1 MDKMKNSGMSETMQT
16 LTRKSACVMLSLLL
30 LLSAVLPVKAAA
42 ETASAKVVRVGSFED
57 TFNYV
62 NEKGARKGYGYEL
75 LETLSGY
82 TGWQFEYVT
91 CDWSDCFEKLKNGE
105 VDIIGGI
112 SYTEDRTQ
120 EMLFS
125 DESMGVE
132 KYYLY
137 ADLSRADISASD
149 FKTLN
154 GKKIGVL
161 MGTEPEVM
169 LAEWEEKYGL
179 KTEHVNISNN
189 EDVKQ
194 KLANHE
200 IDCFVSLEES
210 FWAERGISTIT
221 RVGESGIYYAINKN
235 RPDIKEELD
244 DAMRALDEA
253 VPFYTADLY
262 KRYFSMDYTPILT
275 GEEKAWL
282 RKHGAIRMGFLAS
295 DSGVS
300 TYDPA
305 TGEFTGVITDYI
317 QFAADCLGNQE
328 LEFQL
333 VGYDSKEAELD
344 ALKSGEIDMI
354 FHCDQNPNLA
364 EEYHFACTNTT
375 WTSNLMAVT
384 NKQHFN
390 ENNVN
395 RIVVPQNKLSLKK
408 YLAFYYPQW
417 EIVDCDTQEDAA
429 RLVKDGQAD
438 CFVTGISSEN
448 KYSKKY
454 SFYSVPLV
462 NPVRSCFAVNSGNR
476 SLLSILNKTIKAM
489 PVNML
494 AGALAMYKSS
504 ARKVTLSD
512 FIRDNFF
519 KVMLIS
525 SIAVAVVLLTILML
539 LQKAR
544 KAEAA
549 ARKAAS
555 DTQELNA
562 KLQVAVEKAESANRA
577 KSTFLSNMS
586 HDIRTP
592 MNAIIGFTTLAL
604 SNIDD
609 TDRVKDYLG
618 KTLASSNHL
627 LSLINDVLD
636 MSRIESGKIHLE
648 EVEVNL
654 SDVLHDLK
662 TIVSG
667 QIYAKQLELYMDA
680 MDVTDEDVYCDK
692 TRLNQILLNLLS
704 NAIKF
709 TPAGGTVSVRVRQ
722 LAGKVRGCGQY
733 EFRIKDNGIGM
744 SQEFAQKIFE
754 PFERERTSTVS
765 RIQGTGLGM
774 AITKNIVDMM
784 GGTIEVQ
791 TAQGKGTEFTVCV
804 PMRAQ
809 TEQRPVEK
817 ITELEGLKALVV
829 DDDFNTCDSVT
840 KMLVK
845 VGMRAEWTLSGKEA
859 VLRARQSIE
868 MSDVYHAYIIDW
880 RLPDM
885 NGIEVT
891 RQIRSLHDDT
901 PIIILTAYDWSDI
914 EVEAKAAGVTAFC
927 AKPMFMSDLRET
939 LMSALG
945 QKPADAVQRLLPEK
959 NADFKGK
966 HILLVEDN
974 ELNREIAQEILREY
988 GFLVDSAENG
998 AVAVEKVSTTAP
1010 GSYDLVLMDVQMP
1023 IMDGY
1028 TATRKIR
1035 ARRPKPLKSLRRHH
1049 GAGGRLGTQR
1059 RRVGHHPPL
1068 QTLRK
1073 AQLQPCGGRRQPH
1086 EAHEHC
1092 HEAAVLSA
1100 VPAGL
1105 Y

>member
-82 TGWQFEYVT
+82 AGWQFEYVT

-105 VDIIGGI
+105 IDIIGGI

-125 DESMGVE
+125 DEPMGVE

-300 TYDPA
+300 TFDPA

-395 RIVVPQNKLSLKK
+395 RIAVPQNKLSLKK

-512 FIRDNFF
+512 FIKDNFF

-765 RIQGTGLGM
+765 GIQGTGLGM

-901 PIIILTAYDWSDI
+901 PIIILTAYDCSDI

-998 AVAVEKVSTTAP
+998 AVAVEKVSTAAP

-1035 ARRPKPLKSLRRHH
+1035 ALDDPARAKLPILAMTANAFDEDRRNALESGMNGFLSKPIVIDDLV
-1049 GAGGRLGTQR
+1049 QE
-1059 RRVGHHPPL
+1059 
-1068 QTLRK
+1068 LRK
-1073 AQLQPCGGRRQPH
+1073 IL
-1086 EAHEHC
+1086 
-1092 HEAAVLSA
+1092 
-1100 VPAGL
+1100 
-1105 Y
+1105 

>member
-105 VDIIGGI
+105 IDIIGGI

-125 DESMGVE
+125 DEPMGVE

-300 TYDPA
+300 TFDPA

-395 RIVVPQNKLSLKK
+395 RIAVPQNKLSLKK

-504 ARKVTLSD
+504 ARRVTLSD
-512 FIRDNFF
+512 FIKDNFF

-562 KLQVAVEKAESANRA
+562 KLQVAVEKAETANRA

-604 SNIDD
+604 SNIND
-609 TDRVKDYLG
+609 TERVKDYLG

-654 SDVLHDLK
+654 SEVLHDLK

-754 PFERERTSTVS
+754 PFEQERTSTVS

-859 VLRARQSIE
+859 VLRARQALE

-927 AKPMFMSDLRET
+927 SKPMFMFDLRET

-945 QKPADAVQRLLPEK
+945 QKQTDAVQGLLPDK

-998 AVAVEKVSTTAP
+998 AVAVEKVSTAAP

-1035 ARRPKPLKSLRRHH
+1035 ALDDPARAKLPILAMTANAFDEDRRNALESGMNGFLSKPIVIDDLV
-1049 GAGGRLGTQR
+1049 QE
-1059 RRVGHHPPL
+1059 
-1068 QTLRK
+1068 LRK
-1073 AQLQPCGGRRQPH
+1073 IL
-1086 EAHEHC
+1086 
-1092 HEAAVLSA
+1092 
-1100 VPAGL
+1100 
-1105 Y
+1105 

>member
-1 MDKMKNSGMSETMQT
+1 MEKMKNFGTSENMQT
-16 LTRKSACVMLSLLL
+16 LMRKSVCALLSLLL
-30 LLSAVLPVKAAA
+30 LLSVVLPVKAAA
-42 ETASAKVVRVGSFED
+42 ETAPVKVVRVGSFED

-91 CDWSDCFEKLKNGE
+91 CDWSNCFEKLKNGE
-105 VDIIGGI
+105 IDIMGGI
-112 SYTEDRTQ
+112 SYTEDRTE

-125 DESMGVE
+125 DEPMGVE

-149 FKTLN
+149 YKTLN
-154 GKKIGVL
+154 GKKVGVL

-169 LAEWEEKYGL
+169 LTEWEEKYGL
-179 KTEHVNISNN
+179 ETEHVNISNN

-235 RPDIKEELD
+235 RPDLKEELD

-282 RKHGAIRMGFLAS
+282 KEHGAIKMGFLTS

-300 TYDPA
+300 TFDSA

-354 FHCDQNPNLA
+354 FHFDQSPNLA

-395 RIVVPQNKLSLKK
+395 RIAVPQNKLSLKK

-417 EIVDCDTQEDAA
+417 EIVDCDTQEDAVK
-429 RLVKDGQAD
+429 LVKDGQAD

-454 SFYSVPLV
+454 SFYSVPLL
-462 NPVRSCFAVNSGNR
+462 NPVKSCFAVNSGNR

-512 FIRDNFF
+512 FIKDNFF
-519 KVMLIS
+519 MALLVS
-525 SIAVAVVLLTILML
+525 SIAVAAILLTILKL
-539 LQKAR
+539 LRKAR

-562 KLQVAVEKAESANRA
+562 KLQVAVEKAESANHA
-577 KSTFLSNMS
+577 KSTFLFNMS

-592 MNAIIGFTTLAL
+592 MNAIIGYA
-604 SNIDD
+604 D
-609 TDRVKDYLG
+609 
-618 KTLASSNHL
+618 LASRHL
-627 LSLINDVLD
+627 DDPAKLKNYMENIQVCGQNLLMLLNNVLD
-636 MSRIESGKIHLE
+636 LARIENDKTEMEYS
-648 EVEVNL
+648 V
-654 SDVLHDLK
+654 SDIEKDFRNCVAMFRNQADSK
-662 TIVSG
+662 G
-667 QIYAKQLELYMDA
+667 QTLMVTTQLQYPYIYADIPHLTEIC
-680 MDVTDEDVYCDK
+680 T
-692 TRLNQILLNLLS
+692 NLVS
-704 NAIKF
+704 NAVKY
-709 TPAGGTVSVRVRQ
+709 TGAGGTIRCDVTQKPGEKEGWCDTVVTV
-722 LAGKVRGCGQY
+722 A
-733 EFRIKDNGIGM
+733 DNGIGM
-744 SQEFAQKIFE
+744 SQEFQKHIFE

-765 RIQGTGLGM
+765 KVEGSGIGMGIVKKLVGL
-774 AITKNIVDMM
+774 M
-784 GGTIEVQ
+784 GGTVEVESRIGVGS
-791 TAQGKGTEFTVCV
+791 TFTVTIPCRIASEDETQAKRETNPSDQKCLCGTRILLTEDNDLNAEIAVELLQEEGCTVDRAKDGVECV
-804 PMRAQ
+804 DMLEKAANGTYQ
-809 TEQRPVEK
+809 LILMDIQMPV
-817 ITELEGLKALVV
+817 
-829 DDDFNTCDSVT
+829 
-840 KMLVK
+840 
-845 VGMRAEWTLSGKEA
+845 
-859 VLRARQSIE
+859 
-868 MSDVYHAYIIDW
+868 
-880 RLPDM
+880 M
-885 NGIEVT
+885 NG
-891 RQIRSLHDDT
+891 
-901 PIIILTAYDWSDI
+901 YD
-914 EVEAKAAGVTAFC
+914 AA
-927 AKPMFMSDLRET
+927 
-939 LMSALG
+939 
-945 QKPADAVQRLLPEK
+945 
-959 NADFKGK
+959 
-966 HILLVEDN
+966 
-974 ELNREIAQEILREY
+974 
-988 GFLVDSAENG
+988 
-998 AVAVEKVSTTAP
+998 
-1010 GSYDLVLMDVQMP
+1010 
-1023 IMDGY
+1023 
-1028 TATRKIR
+1028 RKIR
-1035 ARRPKPLKSLRRHH
+1035 GLDDPQKANIPIIAMTANAFTEDRQVALDAGMNDHIAKPINMNVL
-1049 GAGGRLGTQR
+1049 
-1059 RRVGHHPPL
+1059 VP
-1068 QTLRK
+1068 TLRK
-1073 AQLQPCGGRRQPH
+1073 YL
-1086 EAHEHC
+1086 
-1092 HEAAVLSA
+1092 
-1100 VPAGL
+1100 
-1105 Y
+1105 

>member
-75 LETLSGY
+75 LQTLSGY

-105 VDIIGGI
+105 IDIIGGI

-125 DESMGVE
+125 DEPMGVE

-210 FWAERGISTIT
+210 FWADLGISTIT
-221 RVGESGIYYAINKN
+221 RVGKSGIYYALNKN
-235 RPDIKEELD
+235 RSDLKEELD
-244 DAMRALDEA
+244 NAMRALDEA
-253 VPFYTADLY
+253 APFYTADLY
-262 KRYFSMDYTPILT
+262 KRYFSLDYIPILT

-282 RKHGAIRMGFLAS
+282 KEHGAIKMGFLPS
-295 DSGVS
+295 DRGVS

-354 FHCDQNPNLA
+354 FHFDQSPNLA

-395 RIVVPQNKLSLKK
+395 RIAVPQNKLSLKK

-512 FIRDNFF
+512 FIKDNFF

-577 KSTFLSNMS
+577 KSTFLFNMS

-592 MNAIIGFTTLAL
+592 MNAIIGYADLASRHL
-604 SNIDD
+604 DDPAKLKNYMENIQVCGQNLLMLLNNVLDLARIENDKTEMEYSVSNIE
-609 TDRVKDYLG
+609 KDFRNCVAMFRNQADSKG
-618 KTLASSNHL
+618 QTLMVTTQL
-627 LSLINDVLD
+627 
-636 MSRIESGKIHLE
+636 
-648 EVEVNL
+648 
-654 SDVLHDLK
+654 
-662 TIVSG
+662 
-667 QIYAKQLELYMDA
+667 QYPYIYADIPHLTEIC
-680 MDVTDEDVYCDK
+680 T
-692 TRLNQILLNLLS
+692 NLVS
-704 NAIKF
+704 NAVKY
-709 TPAGGTVSVRVRQ
+709 TGAGGTIRCNVTQKPGEKEGWCDTVVTV
-722 LAGKVRGCGQY
+722 A
-733 EFRIKDNGIGM
+733 DNGIGM
-744 SQEFAQKIFE
+744 SQEFQKHIFE

-765 RIQGTGLGM
+765 KVEGSGIGMGIVKKLVGL
-774 AITKNIVDMM
+774 M
-784 GGTIEVQ
+784 GGTVEVESRIGVGS
-791 TAQGKGTEFTVCV
+791 TFTVTIPCRIASEDETQAKRETN
-804 PMRAQ
+804 PSDQKCLCGTRILL
-809 TEQRPVEK
+809 TEDNDLNAE
-817 ITELEGLKALVV
+817 IATELLQEEGCTV
-829 DDDFNTCDSVT
+829 DRAKDGVECVD
-840 KMLVK
+840 ML
-845 VGMRAEWTLSGKEA
+845 E
-859 VLRARQSIE
+859 
-868 MSDVYHAYIIDW
+868 
-880 RLPDM
+880 
-885 NGIEVT
+885 
-891 RQIRSLHDDT
+891 
-901 PIIILTAYDWSDI
+901 
-914 EVEAKAAGVTAFC
+914 KAA
-927 AKPMFMSDLRET
+927 
-939 LMSALG
+939 
-945 QKPADAVQRLLPEK
+945 
-959 NADFKGK
+959 
-966 HILLVEDN
+966 
-974 ELNREIAQEILREY
+974 
-988 GFLVDSAENG
+988 NG
-998 AVAVEKVSTTAP
+998 T
-1010 GSYDLVLMDVQMP
+1010 YQLILMDVQMP
-1023 IMDGY
+1023 VMNGY
-1028 TATRKIR
+1028 DATRKIR
-1035 ARRPKPLKSLRRHH
+1035 RMGDPQKANIPIVAMTANAFSEDRQAALDAGMNDHIAKPINMDVL
-1049 GAGGRLGTQR
+1049 
-1059 RRVGHHPPL
+1059 VP
-1068 QTLRK
+1068 TLRK
-1073 AQLQPCGGRRQPH
+1073 YL
-1086 EAHEHC
+1086 
-1092 HEAAVLSA
+1092 
-1100 VPAGL
+1100 
-1105 Y
+1105 

>member
-105 VDIIGGI
+105 IDIIGGI

-125 DESMGVE
+125 DEPMGVE

-300 TYDPA
+300 TFDPA

-317 QFAADCLGNQE
+317 QFAADCLGNQK

-395 RIVVPQNKLSLKK
+395 RIAVPQNKLSLKK

-512 FIRDNFF
+512 FIKDNFF

-525 SIAVAVVLLTILML
+525 SIAVAVVLLTVLML

-667 QIYAKQLELYMDA
+667 QIYAKQLELYMDV

-722 LAGKVRGCGQY
+722 LAGKVHGCGQY

-744 SQEFAQKIFE
+744 SPEFAQKIFE

-765 RIQGTGLGM
+765 GIQGTGLGM

-927 AKPMFMSDLRET
+927 SKPMFMSDLRET

-945 QKPADAVQRLLPEK
+945 QKSADAVQGLLPEK

-974 ELNREIAQEILREY
+974 ALNREIAQEILREY

-998 AVAVEKVSTTAP
+998 AVAVEKVSTAAP

-1035 ARRPKPLKSLRRHH
+1035 ALDDPARAKLPILAMTANAFDEDRRNALESGMNGFLSKPIVIDDLMQELHKIL
-1049 GAGGRLGTQR
+1049 
-1059 RRVGHHPPL
+1059 
-1068 QTLRK
+1068 
-1073 AQLQPCGGRRQPH
+1073 
-1086 EAHEHC
+1086 
-1092 HEAAVLSA
+1092 
-1100 VPAGL
+1100 
-1105 Y
+1105 

>member
-105 VDIIGGI
+105 IDIIGGI

-125 DESMGVE
+125 DEPMGVE

-137 ADLSRADISASD
+137 ADLARADISASD

-282 RKHGAIRMGFLAS
+282 KEHGAIKMGFLTS

-395 RIVVPQNKLSLKK
+395 RIAVPQNKLSLKK

-512 FIRDNFF
+512 FIKDNFF
-519 KVMLIS
+519 MVLLVS

-722 LAGKVRGCGQY
+722 LAGKVHGCGQY

-744 SQEFAQKIFE
+744 SQEFAKKIFE

-809 TEQRPVEK
+809 TEQRLVEK

-927 AKPMFMSDLRET
+927 SKPMFMSDLRET

-974 ELNREIAQEILREY
+974 ELNREIAQEILQEY

-998 AVAVEKVSTTAP
+998 AVAVEKVSTAAP

-1035 ARRPKPLKSLRRHH
+1035 ALDDPARAKLPILAMTANAFDEDRRNALESGMNGFLSKPIVIGDLVQELHKIL
-1049 GAGGRLGTQR
+1049 
-1059 RRVGHHPPL
+1059 
-1068 QTLRK
+1068 
-1073 AQLQPCGGRRQPH
+1073 
-1086 EAHEHC
+1086 
-1092 HEAAVLSA
+1092 
-1100 VPAGL
+1100 
-1105 Y
+1105 

>member
-105 VDIIGGI
+105 IDIIGGI

-125 DESMGVE
+125 DEPMGVE

-137 ADLSRADISASD
+137 ADLARADISASD

-244 DAMRALDEA
+244 DAMRALNEA

-300 TYDPA
+300 TFDPA

-395 RIVVPQNKLSLKK
+395 RIAVPQNKLSLKK

-512 FIRDNFF
+512 FIKDNFF

-722 LAGKVRGCGQY
+722 LAGKVHGCGQY

-791 TAQGKGTEFTVCV
+791 TEQGKGTEFIIRV
-804 PMRAQ
+804 PLRAQ
-809 TEQRPVEK
+809 AEHRPVEK

-829 DDDFNTCDSVT
+829 DDDFNTCDSMT

-845 VGMRAEWTLSGKEA
+845 VGMRSEWTLSGKEA

-868 MSDVYHAYIIDW
+868 MNDAYHAYIIDW

-891 RQIRSLHDDT
+891 RQIRSLNDDT

-927 AKPMFMSDLRET
+927 SKPMFLSDLRET

-945 QKPADAVQRLLPEK
+945 QKRTDATQELLPEK
-959 NADFKGK
+959 EESFKGRT
-966 HILLVEDN
+966 ILLVEDN
-974 ELNREIAQEILREY
+974 ELNREIALEILREY
-988 GFLVDSAENG
+988 GFQVDTAENG
-998 AVAVEKVSTTAP
+998 AVAVEKVRTSAP
-1010 GSYDLVLMDVQMP
+1010 GRYDLVLMDVQMP
-1023 IMDGY
+1023 VMDGY
-1028 TATRKIR
+1028 TATRQIR
-1035 ARRPKPLKSLRRHH
+1035 ALEDPALAGIPILAMTANAFDEDRRNALASGMNGFLSKPII
-1049 GAGGRLGTQR
+1049 
-1059 RRVGHHPPL
+1059 VGDL
-1068 QTLRK
+1068 VQELRK
-1073 AQLQPCGGRRQPH
+1073 IL
-1086 EAHEHC
+1086 
-1092 HEAAVLSA
+1092 
-1100 VPAGL
+1100 
-1105 Y
+1105 

>member
-105 VDIIGGI
+105 IDIIGGI

-125 DESMGVE
+125 DEPMGVE

-154 GKKIGVL
+154 GQKIGVL

-300 TYDPA
+300 TFDPA

-395 RIVVPQNKLSLKK
+395 RIAVPQNKLSLKK

-512 FIRDNFF
+512 FIKDNFF

-627 LSLINDVLD
+627 LSLINDVLN

-667 QIYAKQLELYMDA
+667 QIYAKQLELYMDV

-927 AKPMFMSDLRET
+927 SKPMFMSDLRET

-974 ELNREIAQEILREY
+974 ELNREIAQEILQEY

-998 AVAVEKVSTTAP
+998 AVAVEKVSTAAP

-1035 ARRPKPLKSLRRHH
+1035 ALDDPARAKLPILAMTANAFDEDRRNALESGMNGFLSKPIVIDDLVQELHKIL
-1049 GAGGRLGTQR
+1049 
-1059 RRVGHHPPL
+1059 
-1068 QTLRK
+1068 
-1073 AQLQPCGGRRQPH
+1073 
-1086 EAHEHC
+1086 
-1092 HEAAVLSA
+1092 
-1100 VPAGL
+1100 
-1105 Y
+1105 

>member
-1 MDKMKNSGMSETMQT
+1 MQT

-105 VDIIGGI
+105 IDIIGGI

-125 DESMGVE
+125 DEPMGVE

-154 GKKIGVL
+154 GQKIGVL

-169 LAEWEEKYGL
+169 LTEWEEKYVL
-179 KTEHVNISNN
+179 ETEHVNISNN

-244 DAMRALDEA
+244 DAMRALNEA
-253 VPFYTADLY
+253 APFYTADLY

-395 RIVVPQNKLSLKK
+395 RIAVPQNKLSLKK

-417 EIVDCDTQEDAA
+417 EIMDCDTQEDAA

-512 FIRDNFF
+512 FIKDNFF

-562 KLQVAVEKAESANRA
+562 KLQVAVEKAETANRA

-667 QIYAKQLELYMDA
+667 QIYAKQLELYMDV

-722 LAGKVRGCGQY
+722 LAGKVHGCGQY

-829 DDDFNTCDSVT
+829 DDDFNTCDSMT

-927 AKPMFMSDLRET
+927 SKPMFMSDLRET

-974 ELNREIAQEILREY
+974 ELNREIAQEILQEY

-998 AVAVEKVSTTAP
+998 AVAVEKVSTAAP

-1035 ARRPKPLKSLRRHH
+1035 ALDDPARAKLPILAMTANAFDEDRRNALESGMNGFLSKPIVIGDLVQELHKIL
-1049 GAGGRLGTQR
+1049 
-1059 RRVGHHPPL
+1059 
-1068 QTLRK
+1068 
-1073 AQLQPCGGRRQPH
+1073 
-1086 EAHEHC
+1086 
-1092 HEAAVLSA
+1092 
-1100 VPAGL
+1100 
-1105 Y
+1105 

>member
-16 LTRKSACVMLSLLL
+16 LMRKSVCALLSLLL
-30 LLSAVLPVKAAA
+30 LLSVVLPVKAAA
-42 ETASAKVVRVGSFED
+42 ETAPAKVVRVGSFED

-75 LETLSGY
+75 LQTLSGY

-91 CDWSDCFEKLKNGE
+91 CDWSDCFEKLENGE
-105 VDIIGGI
+105 IDIMGGI
-112 SYTEDRTQ
+112 SYTEDRAE

-125 DESMGVE
+125 DEPMGEE

-149 FKTLN
+149 YKTLN

-169 LAEWEEKYGL
+169 LTEWEEKYGL

-194 KLANHE
+194 KLADHE

-235 RPDIKEELD
+235 RPDLKEELD
-244 DAMRALDEA
+244 DAMHALDEA

-282 RKHGAIRMGFLAS
+282 KEHGAIKMGFLTS

-300 TYDPA
+300 TFDPA

-354 FHCDQNPNLA
+354 FHFDQSPNLA

-395 RIVVPQNKLSLKK
+395 RIAVPQNKLSLKK

-429 RLVKDGQAD
+429 KLVKDGQAD
-438 CFVTGISSEN
+438 CFVTWISSEN

-512 FIRDNFF
+512 FIKDNFF
-519 KVMLIS
+519 MALLVS
-525 SIAVAVVLLTILML
+525 SIAVAVVLLTILKL
-539 LQKAR
+539 LRKAR

-549 ARKAAS
+549 ARKAAN
-555 DTQELNA
+555 DTQKLNA
-562 KLQVAVEKAESANRA
+562 KLQVAVENAESANHA
-577 KSTFLSNMS
+577 KSTFLFNMS

-592 MNAIIGFTTLAL
+592 MNAIIGYA
-604 SNIDD
+604 D
-609 TDRVKDYLG
+609 
-618 KTLASSNHL
+618 LASRHLDDPAKLEKYMENIQVCGQNLLMLLNNVLDLARIENDKTEMEYSVSDVEKDFRNCVAMFRNQADSKGQTLTVTTHL
-627 LSLINDVLD
+627 LYPYVYADIP
-636 MSRIESGKIHLE
+636 HLTE
-648 EVEVNL
+648 ICTNL
-654 SDVLHDLK
+654 V
-662 TIVSG
+662 
-667 QIYAKQLELYMDA
+667 
-680 MDVTDEDVYCDK
+680 
-692 TRLNQILLNLLS
+692 S
-704 NAIKF
+704 NAVKY
-709 TPAGGTVSVRVRQ
+709 TGAGGTIRCNVTQKPGEKEGWCDTVVTV
-722 LAGKVRGCGQY
+722 A
-733 EFRIKDNGIGM
+733 DNGIGM
-744 SQEFAQKIFE
+744 SQEFQKHIFE

-765 RIQGTGLGM
+765 KVEGSGIGMGIVKKLVGLMSGTVEVESRIGVGSTFTVTIPCRIASEDKTQAKRETNPSDQKCLCGTRILLTEDNDLNAEIATELLQEEGCTVDRAKDGVEC
-774 AITKNIVDMM
+774 VDMLEKAAN
-784 GGTIEVQ
+784 GTYQLILMDIQ
-791 TAQGKGTEFTVCV
+791 
-804 PMRAQ
+804 M
-809 TEQRPVEK
+809 PV
-817 ITELEGLKALVV
+817 
-829 DDDFNTCDSVT
+829 
-840 KMLVK
+840 
-845 VGMRAEWTLSGKEA
+845 
-859 VLRARQSIE
+859 
-868 MSDVYHAYIIDW
+868 
-880 RLPDM
+880 M
-885 NGIEVT
+885 NG
-891 RQIRSLHDDT
+891 
-901 PIIILTAYDWSDI
+901 YD
-914 EVEAKAAGVTAFC
+914 AA
-927 AKPMFMSDLRET
+927 
-939 LMSALG
+939 
-945 QKPADAVQRLLPEK
+945 
-959 NADFKGK
+959 
-966 HILLVEDN
+966 
-974 ELNREIAQEILREY
+974 
-988 GFLVDSAENG
+988 
-998 AVAVEKVSTTAP
+998 
-1010 GSYDLVLMDVQMP
+1010 
-1023 IMDGY
+1023 
-1028 TATRKIR
+1028 RKIR
-1035 ARRPKPLKSLRRHH
+1035 GLDDPQKANIPIIAMTANAFTEDRQVALDAGMNDHIAKPINMNVL
-1049 GAGGRLGTQR
+1049 
-1059 RRVGHHPPL
+1059 VP
-1068 QTLRK
+1068 TLRK
-1073 AQLQPCGGRRQPH
+1073 YL
-1086 EAHEHC
+1086 
-1092 HEAAVLSA
+1092 
-1100 VPAGL
+1100 
-1105 Y
+1105 

>member
-1 MDKMKNSGMSETMQT
+1 MQT

-105 VDIIGGI
+105 IDIIGGI

-125 DESMGVE
+125 DEPMGVE

-137 ADLSRADISASD
+137 ADLARADISASD

-300 TYDPA
+300 TFDPA

-395 RIVVPQNKLSLKK
+395 RIAVPQNKLSLKK

-512 FIRDNFF
+512 FIKDNFF

-539 LQKAR
+539 LQKVR

-667 QIYAKQLELYMDA
+667 QIYAKQLELYMDV

-868 MSDVYHAYIIDW
+868 MSDAYHAYIIDW

-927 AKPMFMSDLRET
+927 SKPMFLSDLRET

-945 QKPADAVQRLLPEK
+945 QKQTDAVQGLLPDK

-974 ELNREIAQEILREY
+974 ELNREIAQEILQEY

-998 AVAVEKVSTTAP
+998 AVAVEKVSTAAP

-1035 ARRPKPLKSLRRHH
+1035 ALDDPARAKLPILAMTANAFDEDRRNALESGMNGFLSKPIVIDDLV
-1049 GAGGRLGTQR
+1049 QE
-1059 RRVGHHPPL
+1059 
-1068 QTLRK
+1068 LRK
-1073 AQLQPCGGRRQPH
+1073 IL
-1086 EAHEHC
+1086 
-1092 HEAAVLSA
+1092 
-1100 VPAGL
+1100 
-1105 Y
+1105 